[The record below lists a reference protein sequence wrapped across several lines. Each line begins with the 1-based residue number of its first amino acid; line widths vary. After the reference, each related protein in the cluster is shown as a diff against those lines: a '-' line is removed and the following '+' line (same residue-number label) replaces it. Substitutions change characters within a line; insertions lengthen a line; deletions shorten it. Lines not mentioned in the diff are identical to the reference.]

1 MVHYKIG
8 GVYPLPKKKRK
19 KKIKIQMTKIIVVIV
34 LIISLMD
41 LQIIILAPYFDKAS
55 QEVLGS
61 AILTEIV
68 GVVTAY
74 CIKSFSETK
83 EQKKNELLEKELNLK
98 YKIEDNTTN
107 EDDITNGGDMAN

>member
-1 MVHYKIG
+1 
-8 GVYPLPKKKRK
+8 
-19 KKIKIQMTKIIVVIV
+19 MTKIIVVAV
-34 LIISLMD
+34 LIISLID
-41 LQIIILAPYFDKAS
+41 LQIIILAPYFDKSS

-98 YKIEDNTTN
+98 YKIEGNVTN
-107 EDDITNGGDMAN
+107 EDEMSNSSDTAN

>member
-1 MVHYKIG
+1 
-8 GVYPLPKKKRK
+8 
-19 KKIKIQMTKIIVVIV
+19 MTKIIVVIV

-41 LQIIILAPYFDKAS
+41 LQIIILAPYFDKSA
-55 QEVLGS
+55 QEVLGT

-98 YKIEDNTTN
+98 YKIEDNIAN
-107 EDDITNGGDMAN
+107 DVDEASNGGDTAN